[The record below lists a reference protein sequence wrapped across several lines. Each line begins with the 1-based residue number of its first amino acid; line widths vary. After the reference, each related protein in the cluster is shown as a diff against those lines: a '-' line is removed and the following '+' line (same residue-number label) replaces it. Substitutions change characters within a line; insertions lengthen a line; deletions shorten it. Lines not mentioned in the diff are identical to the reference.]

1 MIDKM
6 SVLYFIGL
14 GLSKK
19 FLTKAALEA
28 MQRADIIFFDSY
40 TSISCDLTIEYLRE
54 ISGKD
59 IIIANRSVLEN
70 NSKQII
76 QILNEGKS
84 VAILSIGDSMI
95 ATTHVSLAV
104 DAKNANHEVVI
115 IPGIS
120 VHCYIISKS
129 MLSSY
134 KFGRSVTL
142 VYPYEGKLD
151 LTTYDVIERNMMANL
166 HTIVYLD
173 IKDGKP
179 MSASE
184 AVQYLLKMEEER
196 KHNVITMDTYIIVGQ
211 RLGCEDE
218 EVKAMSI
225 REALSYKFRDPP
237 HIIIIPSKNLHY
249 MEVEAIKCLR

>member
-1 MIDKM
+1 MPI
-6 SVLYFIGL
+6 LYFIGL

-19 FLTKAALEA
+19 FLTKTALEIIKK
-28 MQRADIIFFDSY
+28 ADVLIFDSY
-40 TSISCDLTIEYLRE
+40 TSLSCDLTVEYLRE
-54 ISGKD
+54 VSNKEVIR
-59 IIIANRSVLEN
+59 ANRNLLEN
-70 NSKQII
+70 NSNQII
-76 QILNEGKS
+76 QMLNEGKS
-84 VAILSIGDSMI
+84 VAILSIGDPMI

-104 DAKNANHEVVI
+104 EAKKIGHEVVI
-115 IPGIS
+115 IPGTS

-151 LTTYDVIERNMMANL
+151 LTPYDVIEKNMLANL

-179 MSASE
+179 MTAKE
-184 AVQYLLKMEEER
+184 AVHYLLEMEEQR
-196 KHNVITMDTYIIVGQ
+196 KHNVITNDTYIIIGQ
-211 RLGCEDE
+211 RLGCDDE
-218 EVKAMSI
+218 EVKAMTV
-225 REALSYKFRDPP
+225 REALNYNFKDPP

-249 MEVEAIKCLR
+249 MEVEAIRCLH